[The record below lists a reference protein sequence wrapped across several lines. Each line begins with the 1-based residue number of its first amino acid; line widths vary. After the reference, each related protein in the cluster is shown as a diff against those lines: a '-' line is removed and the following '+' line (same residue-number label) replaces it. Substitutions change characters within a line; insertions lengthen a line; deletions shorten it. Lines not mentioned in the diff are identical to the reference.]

1 MMNSAMAWQI
11 AAVLVSAL
19 ALLVIVNVGMPE
31 PLRVTLL
38 IVDVAVFLV
47 FFGLL
52 VATALRQHNG

>member
-1 MMNSAMAWQI
+1 MAWQI